1 MLYIFDPQSKIFGAK
16 KKKNLVPR
24 GGGGC
29 IFKET
34 SLEGG
39 YPMYHRA
46 NNTTE
51 RERRMEERE
60 REGKGKCRGVGF
72 HTHHFVRKVIYYLL
86 KRSCNFLAWYTTS
99 GKIISAAYALCISVL
114 CLCLSRSR
122 FVQHERRRSCSI
134 SLHRTWKRLL
144 VSRRKSRD
152 SMRSAGLYL
161 MRWIMATSVQLFNWT
176 KFTQVYIFGIER
188 KGDTRSM
195 NDEWKGETKYKTKS
209 NLFRRSVDK
218 LFLRR

>member
-29 IFKET
+29 IFKGT

-114 CLCLSRSR
+114 CLSVSVSLSLSIRHSTNDADRARFRYTERGNVSSFRGGSHGTVCEVVFNALNNGHLRSIIQLDK
-122 FVQHERRRSCSI
+122 VYP
-134 SLHRTWKRLL
+134 SLHFRDRT
-144 VSRRKSRD
+144 
-152 SMRSAGLYL
+152 
-161 MRWIMATSVQLFNWT
+161 
-176 KFTQVYIFGIER
+176 
-188 KGDTRSM
+188 
-195 NDEWKGETKYKTKS
+195 
-209 NLFRRSVDK
+209 
-218 LFLRR
+218 